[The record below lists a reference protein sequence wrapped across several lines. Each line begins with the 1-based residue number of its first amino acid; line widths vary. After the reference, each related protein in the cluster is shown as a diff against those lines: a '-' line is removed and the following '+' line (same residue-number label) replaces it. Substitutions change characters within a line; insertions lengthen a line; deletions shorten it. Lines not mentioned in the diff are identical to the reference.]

1 MSESD
6 KPGVPSLR
14 IEGPCATIRLN
25 RPRHHNRVEAEDI
38 AVLGALLDRI
48 EPDGGVR
55 VLVLSAAGP
64 TFCSGYDL
72 RDLAR
77 ARPQDA
83 APEAARD
90 FERLVDRLEAV
101 PVPTIC
107 AVTGH
112 LYGGGTDLALACD
125 FRIGHEGV
133 EMLMPAARIGV
144 HYYYG
149 GLRRYVERLGPG
161 AAKRLFL
168 AAERIGSAEMLRI
181 GFLDEV
187 VPWSTLAGRV
197 QALAEA
203 LAANAPSAVQG
214 MKRALKDIA
223 RGGGD
228 AEAVGRAWLASLRSE
243 ALREG
248 LEAHAARRRP
258 KFGN

>member
-1 MSESD
+1 MSSD
-6 KPGVPSLR
+6 SEKPGVPSLA
-14 IEGPCATIRLN
+14 IEGPYATIRLN

-38 AVLGALLDRI
+38 PVLAKLLDRV
-48 EPDGGVR
+48 EQDRAR

-77 ARPQDA
+77 ARGRDA

-101 PVPTIC
+101 RVPTVC
-107 AVTGH
+107 ALTGNV
-112 LYGGGTDLALACD
+112 YGGGTDLALACD

-144 HYYYG
+144 HYYHG
-149 GLRRYVERLGPG
+149 GLRRYVERLGLG

-187 VPWSTLAGRV
+187 VPWSALTARV
-197 QALAEA
+197 RALADA

-214 MKRALKDIA
+214 MKRALNDIA
-223 RGGGD
+223 RGSGD
-228 AEAVGRAWLASLRSE
+228 AEAVSRAWLASLRSE

-248 LEAHAARRRP
+248 LEAHAAKRRP
-258 KFGN
+258 KFRD